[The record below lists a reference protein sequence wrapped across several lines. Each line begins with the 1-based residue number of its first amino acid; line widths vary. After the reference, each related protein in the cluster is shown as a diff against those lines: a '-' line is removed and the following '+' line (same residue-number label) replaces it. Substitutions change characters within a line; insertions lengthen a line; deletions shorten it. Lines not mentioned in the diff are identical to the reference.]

1 MMQSVCEESKLNESN
16 LEYSPNVEGLPL
28 NQNQYNLSDEE
39 ERQPQRMVET

>member
-39 ERQPQRMVET
+39 ERHPQRMVET